1 MVLGD
6 VNIRIHHGGEFI
18 LKDCN
23 RYYEGGKVDFIYNV
37 SLDTLCVDGCREMV
51 EKKFGY
57 KDCKLYWHNGGD
69 SLNSCQLM
77 WNLDSINDM
86 IDSEEDD
93 SDADYSGNE
102 SDKDEEFNEIVE
114 KKKLISKSKKNPK
127 VDENQARED
136 DFNAQLSTKNKA
148 PKIKKEVD
156 LSKNA
161 DWESDHDSD
170 SFRMPSKQSSDSSD
184 YEEESS
190 KSVTKTKG
198 SVYITFNPKTPMKY
212 IEFQPGLLFF
222 SVTVL
227 KHAIIDYAVE
237 HKRDIWFAKNDL
249 QRVQAKCKETCS
261 WYLYASK
268 IDVDGTFQVKSYNKD
283 HSCILVNKH
292 SFVRSDWI
300 ARKFGSQMRS
310 NPKWKLREI
319 QQHINEVHGLL
330 LSKNQCWL
338 AKKIA
343 MSEIEG
349 EIAKQYK
356 RLYDYGDNG
365 FGYTLMT
372 DQQKGLKNAIDN
384 LLPRAEHRTE
394 PRYWSRA
401 FFDTMTACDMVDNN
415 LSECF
420 NSWIF
425 EARYKPIIELLDD
438 IRLKLME
445 RLHIKR
451 DLMLNTDS
459 RICPQIIK
467 KLKFSIEATKFCKS
481 TWTGADECEVR
492 DIDGGQWV
500 VNMTRKTCSCRR

>member
-6 VNIRIHHGGEFI
+6 VNLRIHHGGEFI

-23 RYYEGGKVDFIYNV
+23 RYYEG
-37 SLDTLCVDGCREMV
+37 
-51 EKKFGY
+51 
-57 KDCKLYWHNGGD
+57 
-69 SLNSCQLM
+69 
-77 WNLDSINDM
+77 DSINDM
-86 IDSEEDD
+86 VICVLESGNCIIYIDHASEVEDDKEGSESDGNDGDWIESEEDD

-148 PKIKKEVD
+148 SKIKKEVD
-156 LSKNA
+156 LSKNT

-190 KSVTKTKG
+190 KAVTKTKG
-198 SVYITFNPKTPMKY
+198 NVYITFNPKTPMK
-212 IEFQPGLLFF
+212 
-222 SVTVL
+222 
-227 KHAIIDYAVE
+227 
-237 HKRDIWFAKNDL
+237 DIWFAKNDL

-268 IDVDGTFQVKSYNKD
+268 IYVDGTFQVKSYNKD

-300 ARKFGSQMRS
+300 ARKFGIQMRS

-319 QQHINEVHGLL
+319 PQHINEVH
-330 LSKNQCWL
+330 
-338 AKKIA
+338 
-343 MSEIEG
+343 
-349 EIAKQYK
+349 
-356 RLYDYGDNG
+356 DNG

-384 LLPRAEHRTE
+384 LLPRAEH
-394 PRYWSRA
+394 
-401 FFDTMTACDMVDNN
+401 MC
-415 LSECF
+415 C
-420 NSWIF
+420 
-425 EARYKPIIELLDD
+425 AR
-438 IRLKLME
+438 
-445 RLHIKR
+445 HIHA
-451 DLMLNTDS
+451 NW
-459 RICPQIIK
+459 K
-467 KLKFSIEATKFCKS
+467 KLHPALFAMNERPEDNLHVCYTRNVYLKAYEHMLKPMKGSLY
-481 TWTGADECEVR
+481 WPQTGHPDILPPKARRMPGKPKKNRRREQGEPGAGVKLGKKGVR
-492 DIDGGQWV
+492 MRESGQGANEGQQPKRKRGRPAKAGNVQVLPPPPPLPPPGVGVYVYKDGTIQMSSQPVEGTSGS
-500 VNMTRKTCSCRR
+500 NKTAMKKQSASQP